1 MEIRV
6 HPRVRK
12 YLDKSDEKEKLKEHL
27 QRLIEDP
34 YSSRSGVDIKK
45 LRGKNHYLYRLRVG
59 DHRFEYFVEEGTVWI
74 ERAFRREKGYR

>member
-12 YLDKSDEKEKLKEHL
+12 YLDKSGEKEKLKEHL

-34 YSSRSGVDIKK
+34 YNPRSGVDIKK

-59 DHRFEYFVEEGTVWI
+59 DHRFEYFVEEDTVWI
-74 ERAFRREKGYR
+74 ERASKRERGYR

>member
-27 QRLIEDP
+27 QRLIEDLYNFIDP
-34 YSSRSGVDIKK
+34 TSIKK

-59 DHRFEYFVEEGTVWI
+59 DHRFEYFVEEDVIWI
-74 ERAFRREKGYR
+74 ERAFRREKG

>member
-12 YLDKSDEKEKLKEHL
+12 YLDKSEEKEKLKEHL

-34 YSSRSGVDIKK
+34 YNPRSGVDIKK

-59 DHRFEYFVEEGTVWI
+59 DHRFEYFVEEDVIWI
-74 ERAFRREKGYR
+74 ERVFRRERGYR